1 MQRSYLWKI
10 LYNVRGV
17 LIDRSP
23 KEESEEAAAARVV
36 QTAYLA
42 PRDLTAAIQL
52 PFKAL
57 SYTTLLDMITY
68 VLCIKT
74 KMYEVKAAPLVIL
87 IYTYIK
93 FLFNLGVRF

>member
-68 VLCIKT
+68 V
-74 KMYEVKAAPLVIL
+74 
-87 IYTYIK
+87 
-93 FLFNLGVRF
+93 